1 MEHST
6 ISLRNKWSLREASR
20 GGADLVSS
28 LHLTLAGHWIKHTSE
43 LKGWRRRAGELPN
56 EDRIEEKKY
65 QSRTVRLGV
74 LVSRK
79 SVAES
84 AEASHSS
91 QIKRYARVN
100 CAAQSVRPVR
110 RVLTADLPLSPPD
123 TRAFCNFAASNIIPR
138 DMFYLKAVG
147 NV

>member
-56 EDRIEEKKY
+56 EDTIEEKKY

-74 LVSRK
+74 PVSRK

-91 QIKRYARVN
+91 QIKRYARVK
-100 CAAQSVRPVR
+100 CAACPVR

-123 TRAFCNFAASNIIPR
+123 TRAFCNFAASNIIPQ